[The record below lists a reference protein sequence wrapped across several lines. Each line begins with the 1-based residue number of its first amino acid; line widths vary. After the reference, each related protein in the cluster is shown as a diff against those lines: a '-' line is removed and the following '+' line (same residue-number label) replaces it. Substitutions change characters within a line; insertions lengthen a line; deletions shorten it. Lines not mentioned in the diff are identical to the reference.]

1 MSDSPPDAVRSVE
14 HLIELMAELRETLRR
29 TEASLRQALEMIE
42 GGSDIATAVLATKP
56 TATRNDINGALKD
69 VERARHDMRIQ
80 IFASALDRGI
90 SIAELGRLFGF
101 SRQLAARYA
110 KEARADA

>member
-1 MSDSPPDAVRSVE
+1 MNAIASVE
-14 HLIELMAELRETLRR
+14 RLIELMAELRDTLRR
-29 TEASLRQALEMIE
+29 TEVSLRWALKMIE

-56 TATRNDINGALKD
+56 TATRSDINGALKE
-69 VERARHDMRIQ
+69 VECARHDMRLQ
-80 IFASALDRGI
+80 IFAAALDRGT

-110 KEARADA
+110 KEARAST